1 MSLSVFQIPD
11 GVYLKDSFLYNSGC
25 FVGRK
30 TEIMIIDD
38 ILSANQLVFLSGIG
52 GIGKTEL
59 AKKYADKYR
68 EKYNTITFA
77 IYEKDI
83 KTLVNNEIMINNLE
97 QDEKETD
104 EEYFKRKLKILEKTA
119 KEDDLIIID
128 NFDVEYDEKLESL
141 FRCPAKFI

>member
-1 MSLSVFQIPD
+1 M
-11 GVYLKDSFLYNSGC
+11 
-25 FVGRK
+25 
-30 TEIMIIDD
+30 TIDD

-119 KEDDLIIID
+119 KEDDPYH
-128 NFDVEYDEKLESL
+128 N
-141 FRCPAKFI
+141 R